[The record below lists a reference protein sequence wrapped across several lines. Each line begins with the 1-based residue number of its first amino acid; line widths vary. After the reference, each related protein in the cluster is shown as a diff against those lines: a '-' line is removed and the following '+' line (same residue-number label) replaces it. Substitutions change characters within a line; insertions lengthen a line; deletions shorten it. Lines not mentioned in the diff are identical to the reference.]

1 MSVNL
6 APASAGFPRSSPER
20 GFARNPSARSGASSQ
35 PPLTQVFKAI
45 DADSCPTSYNFHIH
59 TTKSDG
65 QLAPIAVMRQAIAIG
80 LRGLAI
86 TDHHTT
92 EGYRAAQDWLD
103 RWKIDHPERRADA
116 PTLWTGIEINAG
128 LLKTDVHIL
137 GYGFDVDA
145 PSLQPY
151 LKGHVARGREYAAK
165 AVISAIQ
172 DAGGLAVLAHPAR
185 YRRPAAELI
194 PEASRLG
201 IDGVEVYYSYRRANP
216 WYPTPDITQ
225 QMKALAKTH
234 DLLPTCGTDTHGNN
248 ILLKL

>member
-6 APASAGFPRSSPER
+6 APASAGFPRFSSER
-20 GFARNPSARSGASSQ
+20 GFARDPSARAGASSQ
-35 PPLTQVFKAI
+35 PTLTQVFTAI

-65 QLAPIAVMRQAIAIG
+65 QLDPIAVIQQAIAIG

-103 RWKIDHPERRADA
+103 RWKIDHPERRADT

-137 GYGFDVDA
+137 GYGFDTNS
-145 PSLQPY
+145 PSLRPY
-151 LKGHVARGREYAAK
+151 LRRQVARGREYDAK

-172 DAGGLAVLAHPAR
+172 AAGGIAVLAHPAR

-194 PEASRLG
+194 PEADRLG
-201 IDGVEVYYSYRRANP
+201 IDGVEVYYSYRHTKP
-216 WYPTPDITQ
+216 WRPTPNVTEQIQ
-225 QMKALAKTH
+225 ALAKTH
-234 DLLPTCGTDTHGNN
+234 DLLQTCGTDTHGTD
-248 ILLKL
+248 ISLRL